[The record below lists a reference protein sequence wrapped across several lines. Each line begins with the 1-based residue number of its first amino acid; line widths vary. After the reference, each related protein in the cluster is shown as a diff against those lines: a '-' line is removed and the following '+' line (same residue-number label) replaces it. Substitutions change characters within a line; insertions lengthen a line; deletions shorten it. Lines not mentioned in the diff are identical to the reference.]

1 MTASSVDG
9 IVQQLQTPRAG
20 AAADAV
26 PSTLPTGLVRADLD
40 GEELLTT
47 MEAAVALRV
56 TEGYLAKMRVS
67 GDGPVYV
74 RVGPRLIR
82 YRASDLRAYVEAR
95 RERSTSEAHHSQPT
109 TTPHRPSTRACLR
122 KSSPAVA
129 SVAAGADAGEGVA

>member
-26 PSTLPTGLVRADLD
+26 PSTLPAGLD

-95 RERSTSEAHHSQPT
+95 RERSTSEAHRTQPT
-109 TTPHRPSTRACLR
+109 TTPHRPSTRARLR

-129 SVAAGADAGEGVA
+129 SVAAGADAGEAA